1 MHASDTPPVHTGSTT
16 PADAAN
22 APAVTFITVSE
33 NYVGQRLD
41 NFLITALK
49 GAPRTLVYRIVR
61 TGEVRV
67 NKGRVK
73 PDYRVQA
80 GDLIRVPP
88 IRVSEEKPAAKP
100 GSSLQRLL
108 SSRIVHDDDHLL
120 VLNKP
125 AGLAVHGGSGITMG
139 LIEAL
144 RAMRPDQAA
153 SLELV
158 HRLDRDTSGLIMV
171 TAHRPLLRALHGQLR
186 DGAMD
191 KRYVALL
198 SGRLSGAQ
206 HRVEAPLLKTMLA
219 SGENIVRVSRE
230 GKTAITEFKVLER
243 FKDATLVEAHL
254 LTGRTHQIR
263 VHAQHLG
270 HPLVGDDKYGRDSD
284 NARFKAIGLA
294 RLFLHARDL
303 RLTLPSGKKLALHAD
318 PDSDFEAGLEV
329 LRRA

>member
-1 MHASDTPPVHTGSTT
+1 MPPNDTPP
-16 PADAAN
+16 ADVRQ
-22 APAVTFITVSE
+22 VTVTE
-33 NYVGQRLD
+33 AYAGQRLD
-41 NFLITALK
+41 NFLITELK

-80 GDLIRVPP
+80 GDVIRVPP
-88 IRVSEEKPAAKP
+88 IRISEVKALPRP
-100 GSSLQRLL
+100 SGGLQKVLAG
-108 SSRIVHDDDHLL
+108 RIVHDDDQLL
-120 VLNKP
+120 VVNKP
-125 AGLAVHGGSGITMG
+125 AGLAVHGGSGVAIG

-144 RAMRPDQAA
+144 RSLRPEQGD
-153 SLELV
+153 LELV

-171 TAHRPLLRALHGQLR
+171 TGHRALLRALHDQLR
-186 DGAMD
+186 HGQMD

-198 SGRLSGAQ
+198 SGRLSGSQ
-206 HRVEAPLLKTMLA
+206 HRVEAPLLKVERPT
-219 SGENIVRVSRE
+219 GEAVVRVSRD
-230 GKTAITEFKVLER
+230 GKTAITVFTVLER

-270 HPLVGDDKYGRDSD
+270 HPLVGDDKYGRDAD
-284 NARFKAIGLA
+284 NARFKVLGLS

-318 PDSDFEAGLEV
+318 PDTDFQAGLEV
-329 LRRA
+329 LRRG

>member
-1 MHASDTPPVHTGSTT
+1 MSDSPASPDV
-16 PADAAN
+16 
-22 APAVTFITVSE
+22 PAVRMLTVDE
-33 NYVGQRLD
+33 AYAGQRLD

-73 PDYRVQA
+73 PDYRVQT
-80 GDLIRVPP
+80 GDIIRVPP
-88 IRVSEEKPAAKP
+88 IRVSEEKPAARP
-100 GSSLQRLL
+100 TTSLQKLL
-108 SSRIVHDDDHLL
+108 AGRIVHDEDHLL
-120 VLNKP
+120 VVNKP
-125 AGLAVHGGSGITMG
+125 AGLAVHGGSGISIG

-144 RAMRPDQAA
+144 RALRPDQTAQ
-153 SLELV
+153 LELV
-158 HRLDRDTSGLIMV
+158 HRLDRDTSGLTMV
-171 TAHRPLLRALHGQLR
+171 TGHRALLRALHGQLR
-186 DGAMD
+186 DGQID

-206 HRVEAPLLKTMLA
+206 HRVEAPLLKVE
-219 SGENIVRVSRE
+219 SPNGEAVVRVSRD
-230 GKTAITEFKVLER
+230 GKVAITIFTVLER
-243 FKDATLVEAHL
+243 FADATLVEAHL

-270 HPLVGDDKYGRDSD
+270 HPLVGDDKYGRDD
-284 NARFKAIGLA
+284 VNARFKAKGLS

-318 PDSDFEAGLEV
+318 PDADFASGLEV
-329 LRRA
+329 LRRG

>member
-1 MHASDTPPVHTGSTT
+1 MQASD
-16 PADAAN
+16 AAE
-22 APAVTFITVSE
+22 APAVRLVTVTE
-33 NYVGQRLD
+33 AYAGQRLD
-41 NFLITALK
+41 NFLITELK

-80 GDLIRVPP
+80 GDVIRVPP
-88 IRVSEEKPAAKP
+88 LRVSEVKALPKPS
-100 GSSLQRLL
+100 GGLQKLL
-108 SSRIVHDDDHLL
+108 AGRIVHDDDQLI
-120 VLNKP
+120 VVNKP
-125 AGLAVHGGSGITMG
+125 AGLAVHGGSGVAIG

-144 RAMRPDQAA
+144 RALRPELGD

-171 TAHRPLLRALHGQLR
+171 TGHRALLRALHGQLR
-186 DGAMD
+186 DGQID

-198 SGRLSGAQ
+198 AGRLSGSQ
-206 HRVEAPLLKTMLA
+206 HRVEAPLLKVERPT
-219 SGENIVRVSRE
+219 GEAVVRVSRE
-230 GKTAITEFKVLER
+230 GKTAITLFTVLER

-270 HPLVGDDKYGRDSD
+270 HPLVGDDKYGRDAD
-284 NARFKAIGLA
+284 NARFKAMGLS
-294 RLFLHARDL
+294 RLFLHARAL
-303 RLTLPSGKKLALHAD
+303 RLTLPSGKKLALQAALD
-318 PDSDFEAGLEV
+318 DDFEQGLEI
-329 LRRA
+329 LRRG

>member
-1 MHASDTPPVHTGSTT
+1 MHES
-16 PADAAN
+16 DAAD
-22 APAVTFITVSE
+22 APAVRFLTVADE
-33 NYVGQRLD
+33 FAGQRLD

-73 PDYRVQA
+73 PDYRIQA
-80 GDLIRVPP
+80 GDVIRVPP
-88 IRVSEEKPAAKP
+88 LRVSEEKPAARP
-100 GSSLQRLL
+100 TTGLQKLL
-108 SSRIVHDDDHLL
+108 AGRIIHDDDNLL
-120 VLNKP
+120 VINKP
-125 AGLAVHGGSGITMG
+125 AGLAVHGGSGISIG

-144 RAMRPDQAA
+144 RALRPEQAA

-171 TAHRPLLRALHGQLR
+171 TGHRALLRALHGQLR
-186 DGAMD
+186 DGDMD

-198 SGRLSGAQ
+198 SGRLNGSQ
-206 HRVEAPLLKTMLA
+206 HRVDAPLLKVERPT
-219 SGENIVRVSRE
+219 GEAVVRVSRE
-230 GKTAITEFKVLER
+230 GKTAITIFTVLER

-270 HPLVGDDKYGRDSD
+270 HPLVGDDKYGRDAD
-284 NARFKAIGLA
+284 NAAFKARGLA
-294 RLFLHARDL
+294 RLFLHARAL
-303 RLTLPSGKKLALHAD
+303 RLTLPSGKKLALEAPLD
-318 PDSDFEAGLEV
+318 QDFEAGLEI
-329 LRRA
+329 LRRG

>member
-1 MHASDTPPVHTGSTT
+1 MHES
-16 PADAAN
+16 DAAD
-22 APAVTFITVSE
+22 APAVRFLTVADE
-33 NYVGQRLD
+33 FAGQRLD

-73 PDYRVQA
+73 PDYRIQA
-80 GDLIRVPP
+80 GDIIRVPP
-88 IRVSEEKPAAKP
+88 LRVSEEKPAARP
-100 GSSLQRLL
+100 TTGLQKLL
-108 SSRIVHDDDHLL
+108 AGRIIHDDDNLL
-120 VLNKP
+120 VINKP
-125 AGLAVHGGSGITMG
+125 AGLAVHGGSGISIG

-144 RAMRPDQAA
+144 RALRPEQAA

-171 TAHRPLLRALHGQLR
+171 TGHRALLRALHGQLR
-186 DGAMD
+186 DGDMD

-198 SGRLSGAQ
+198 SGRLSGSQ
-206 HRVEAPLLKTMLA
+206 HRVDAPLLKVERPT
-219 SGENIVRVSRE
+219 GEAVVRVSRE
-230 GKTAITEFKVLER
+230 GKTAITIFTVLER

-270 HPLVGDDKYGRDSD
+270 HPLVGDDKYGRDAD
-284 NARFKAIGLA
+284 NAAFKARGLA
-294 RLFLHARDL
+294 RLFLHARAL
-303 RLTLPSGKKLALHAD
+303 RLTLPSGKKLALEAPLD
-318 PDSDFEAGLEV
+318 QDFEAGLEI
-329 LRRA
+329 LRRG

>member
-1 MHASDTPPVHTGSTT
+1 MSDSPVTPDV
-16 PADAAN
+16 
-22 APAVTFITVSE
+22 PAVRMLTVDE
-33 NYVGQRLD
+33 AYAGQRLD

-80 GDLIRVPP
+80 GDIIRVPP
-88 IRVSEEKPAAKP
+88 IRMSEEKPAARP
-100 GSSLQRLL
+100 TTSLQKLL
-108 SSRIVHDDDHLL
+108 AGRIVHDEDHLL
-120 VLNKP
+120 VVNKP
-125 AGLAVHGGSGITMG
+125 AGLAVHGGSGISIG

-144 RAMRPDQAA
+144 RALRPDQTAQ
-153 SLELV
+153 LELV

-171 TAHRPLLRALHGQLR
+171 TGHRGLLRALHGQLR
-186 DGAMD
+186 DGQMD

-206 HRVEAPLLKTMLA
+206 HRVDAPLLKVE
-219 SGENIVRVSRE
+219 SPNGEAVVRVSRD
-230 GKTAITEFKVLER
+230 GKVAITIFTVLER
-243 FKDATLVEAHL
+243 FADATLVEAHL

-270 HPLVGDDKYGRDSD
+270 HPLVGDDKYGRDEV
-284 NARFKAIGLA
+284 NARFKAKGLS

-318 PDSDFEAGLEV
+318 PDADFASGLEI
-329 LRRA
+329 LRRG

>member
-1 MHASDTPPVHTGSTT
+1 MQASD
-16 PADAAN
+16 AAE
-22 APAVTFITVSE
+22 APAVRLVTVTE
-33 NYVGQRLD
+33 AYAGQRLD
-41 NFLITALK
+41 NFLITELK

-80 GDLIRVPP
+80 GDIIRVPP
-88 IRVSEEKPAAKP
+88 LRVSEVKALPKPS
-100 GSSLQRLL
+100 GTLQKLL
-108 SSRIVHDDDHLL
+108 AGRVVHDDDQLI
-120 VLNKP
+120 VVNKP
-125 AGLAVHGGSGITMG
+125 AGLAVHGGSGVAVG

-144 RAMRPDQAA
+144 RALRPELGD

-171 TAHRPLLRALHGQLR
+171 TGHRALLRALHGQLR
-186 DGAMD
+186 DGQID

-198 SGRLSGAQ
+198 SGRLSGSQ
-206 HRVEAPLLKTMLA
+206 HRVEAPLLKVERPT
-219 SGENIVRVSRE
+219 GEAVVRVSRE
-230 GKTAITEFKVLER
+230 GKTAITIFTVLER

-270 HPLVGDDKYGRDSD
+270 HPLVGDDKYGRDAD
-284 NARFKAIGLA
+284 NTRFKAKGLS
-294 RLFLHARDL
+294 RLFLHARAL
-303 RLTLPSGKKLALHAD
+303 RLTLPSGKKLALEARLD
-318 PDSDFEAGLEV
+318 DDFEQGLEI
-329 LRRA
+329 LRRG

>member
-1 MHASDTPPVHTGSTT
+1 MHDSDAT
-16 PADAAN
+16 D
-22 APAVTFITVSE
+22 APAVRFLTVAEEFS
-33 NYVGQRLD
+33 GQRLD

-73 PDYRVQA
+73 PDYRIQP
-80 GDLIRVPP
+80 GDVIRVPP
-88 IRVSEEKPAAKP
+88 LRVSEEKPAARP
-100 GSSLQRLL
+100 TTTLQKLL
-108 SSRIVHDDDHLL
+108 AGRIVHDDDNLL
-120 VLNKP
+120 VVNKP
-125 AGLAVHGGSGITMG
+125 AGLAVHGGSGISIG

-144 RAMRPDQAA
+144 RALRPEQAA

-171 TAHRPLLRALHGQLR
+171 TGHRPLLRALHGQLR
-186 DGAMD
+186 DGDMD

-198 SGRLSGAQ
+198 TGRLGGSQ
-206 HRVEAPLLKTMLA
+206 HRVDAPLLKVERPT
-219 SGENIVRVSRE
+219 GEAVVRVSRD
-230 GKTAITEFKVLER
+230 GKTAITIFTVLER

-270 HPLVGDDKYGRDSD
+270 HPLVGDDKYGRDAD
-284 NARFKAIGLA
+284 NARFKALGLS
-294 RLFLHARDL
+294 RLFLHARAL
-303 RLTLPSGKKLALHAD
+303 RLTLPSGKKLALEAPLD
-318 PDSDFEAGLEV
+318 ADFEAGLEI
-329 LRRA
+329 LRRG

>member
-1 MHASDTPPVHTGSTT
+1 MSDSPATP
-16 PADAAN
+16 D
-22 APAVTFITVSE
+22 APAVRMLTVDE
-33 NYVGQRLD
+33 AYAGQRLD

-80 GDLIRVPP
+80 NDIIRVPP
-88 IRVSEEKPAAKP
+88 IRVSDEKPAARP
-100 GSSLQRLL
+100 TTSLQKLL
-108 SSRIVHDDDHLL
+108 AGRIVHDDDHLL
-120 VLNKP
+120 VVNKP
-125 AGLAVHGGSGITMG
+125 AGLAVHGGSGISIG

-144 RAMRPDQAA
+144 RVLRPDQTAQ
-153 SLELV
+153 LELV

-171 TAHRPLLRALHGQLR
+171 TGHRALLRALHGQLR
-186 DGAMD
+186 DGQMD

-198 SGRLSGAQ
+198 SGRLGGAR
-206 HRVEAPLLKTMLA
+206 HRVEAPLLKVESA
-219 SGENIVRVSRE
+219 NGEAVVRVSRD
-230 GKTAITEFKVLER
+230 GKAAITVFTVLER
-243 FKDATLVEAHL
+243 FDDATLVEAHL

-270 HPLVGDDKYGRDSD
+270 HPLVGDDKYGRDD
-284 NARFKAIGLA
+284 VNARFKAKGLS

-303 RLTLPSGKKLALHAD
+303 RLTLPSGKKLALHAE
-318 PDSDFEAGLEV
+318 PDDDFAQGLEV
-329 LRRA
+329 LRRG

>member
-1 MHASDTPPVHTGSTT
+1 MHESDA
-16 PADAAN
+16 ADA
-22 APAVTFITVSE
+22 PAARFLTVAE
-33 NYVGQRLD
+33 EFAGQRLD

-49 GAPRTLVYRIVR
+49 GVPRTLVYRIVR

-73 PDYRVQA
+73 PDYRIQA
-80 GDLIRVPP
+80 GDMIRVPP
-88 IRVSEEKPAAKP
+88 LRVSEEKPAARP
-100 GSSLQRLL
+100 TTGLQKLL
-108 SSRIVHDDDHLL
+108 AGRIIHDDDNLL
-120 VLNKP
+120 VINKP
-125 AGLAVHGGSGITMG
+125 AGLAVHGGSGISIG

-144 RAMRPDQAA
+144 RALRPEQAA

-171 TAHRPLLRALHGQLR
+171 TGHRALLRALHGQLR
-186 DGAMD
+186 DGDMD

-198 SGRLSGAQ
+198 SGRLSGSQ
-206 HRVEAPLLKTMLA
+206 HRVDAPLLKVERPT
-219 SGENIVRVSRE
+219 GEAVVRVSRE
-230 GKTAITEFKVLER
+230 GKTAITIFTVLER

-284 NARFKAIGLA
+284 NASFKARGLA
-294 RLFLHARDL
+294 RLFLHARAL
-303 RLTLPSGKKLALHAD
+303 RLTLPSGKKLALEAPLD
-318 PDSDFEAGLEV
+318 QDFEAGLEI
-329 LRRA
+329 LRRG